1 MADSILIVEDDAVI
15 RKLLEKLL
23 TISGYSVRSV
33 GRGDAVRPA
42 LDAAI
47 PSLLLL
53 DWSLPGKAGI
63 DVLRELRAD
72 PHPRLRELPIIML
85 TAHDQVDDKIAG
97 MDAGVDDYVSKP
109 YDDRELVAR
118 IRAAIRRRQEALEA
132 SPLTGL
138 PGNHAIH
145 EELERRVEAAAP
157 LAVAYIDIDNFK
169 VYNDL
174 YGFERGDEAI
184 KRVAE
189 IIEDVVPDFIG
200 HVGGDDF
207 IFLSTPARIGDEADE
222 VLRRFRGATPTL
234 YEAEDVARGS
244 IRGEDRQGV
253 ARDFPLMTLSIVA
266 VTNERFALT
275 HPAEIAKVAAEMKH
289 YAKSQGGDGF
299 YRDRRGAVSK
309 IVRKSEVQNPES
321 EETPNSQVNE

>member
-1 MADSILIVEDDAVI
+1 MSESILIVEDDAII

-23 TISGYSVRSV
+23 TAEGYSVSSV
-33 GRGDAVRPA
+33 GRGDAVRAA
-42 LDAAI
+42 LDGAL
-47 PSLLLL
+47 PSLMLL
-53 DWSLPGKAGI
+53 DWSLPGKTGI

-72 PHPRLRELPIIML
+72 TRPKLRELPIIML
-85 TAHDQVDDKIAG
+85 TAHDQVDDKIEG

-109 YDDRELVAR
+109 YNDRELVAR
-118 IRAAIRRRQEALEA
+118 IRAAIKRRQETLEA

-145 EELERRVEAAAP
+145 EELEKRVAAAAP
-157 LAVAYIDIDNFK
+157 LAVAYLDIDNFK

-184 KRVAE
+184 RRVAE
-189 IIEDVVPDFIG
+189 ILEDVVPDFIG
-200 HVGGDDF
+200 HIGGDDF
-207 IFLSTPARIGDEADE
+207 IFLSTPARVEAE
-222 VLRRFRGATPTL
+222 ASEILRRFRGAVPTM
-234 YEAEDVARGS
+234 YEADDVARGS

-275 HPAEIAKVAAEMKH
+275 HPAEIAKVSAEMKH

-299 YRDRRGAVSK
+299 YKDRRASVSR
-309 IVRKSEVQNPES
+309 IVRKSEIGKPKS
-321 EETPNSQVNE
+321 EVPDDPG